1 VLTEALSPQ
10 EDFRKHRTSRVL
22 WCCTPVVPATW
33 EEAEA
38 EWSVELMSLGP
49 AWGQHRPHLKEG
61 RKEGRKERKEE
72 GGRKEEKKK
81 RGRKEKGKGKE
92 AGHWRLTP
100 EILVTQESEIRRI
113 WF

>member
-49 AWGQHRPHLKEG
+49 AWGQHRPHLKKG
-61 RKEGRKERKEE
+61 RKEGRKEGKKGGRGKERREEKERKERERKGE
-72 GGRKEEKKK
+72 GSW
-81 RGRKEKGKGKE
+81 
-92 AGHWRLTP
+92 ALAAHA
-100 EILVTQESEIRRI
+100 
-113 WF
+113 